1 MSRMPHIYP
10 HTKSGVF
17 FYKLWVPRELQAVFG
32 KRWVRVNLG
41 IKDRKEAELR
51 SLRIHEETEL
61 MFRAARTG
69 LWPPRPEAEIQRLAH
84 EWFDFEF
91 PPSERRYD
99 RMLTATLYNEDDYDP
114 RQDSGGANI
123 APYDGEA
130 QVASAVADWAKRKG
144 LGLSE
149 HEIKNLAEEAA
160 FLHHQYYPLSPEP
173 VEHRP
178 IRVGSPVRSPLPPT
192 GPNNLRLSE
201 VAHKYFRERKVAPRT
216 ADAWKTAIK
225 RFTDYILGDIGVRS
239 ITRRH
244 VIDFKSYLLET
255 KSRRGGRL
263 SPASINKELAAL
275 KTILN
280 FALDNDLCETNPTQG
295 VRVKFNKHANKGHP
309 FSQEDLDK
317 IFGSDWFSEA
327 PKDPTKRPERFWVT
341 LLCLYQGRRISE
353 VTQRLVTDV
362 GAQDGIPFIRIV
374 PENADQSVKNDASA
388 NKVPLHPELIRLGF
402 LDYVTALKR
411 KKAVR
416 LFPGAKSKSKSRANR
431 DSDPISKNFAYLLR
445 RRLKITHK
453 KKTLHS
459 LRHTWTDRAKDCLIP
474 EQIAEELLGHKGYYG
489 RGAALSTL
497 GNEIKKL
504 SYEIDLSPLY
514 VK

>member
-17 FYKLWVPRELQAVFG
+17 FYKVWVPRELQAVVG

-51 SLRIHEETEL
+51 SLRVHEQTEL
-61 MFRAARTG
+61 MFRAARAG
-69 LWPPRPEAEIQRLAH
+69 KWPPRSEAEIARLAG
-84 EWFDFEF
+84 EWFDCEF
-91 PPSERRYD
+91 PPSERRRQ
-99 RMLTATLYNEDDYDP
+99 RMLEATFYNDDDYDP
-114 RQDSGGANI
+114 RFDVGGGPNI
-123 APYDGEA
+123 APYSTEA
-130 QVASAVADWAKRKG
+130 QMASAVAEWADKKR

-149 HEIKNLAEEAA
+149 HEVKSLVEEAA
-160 FLHHQYYPLSPEP
+160 FLHHNHYPFSIEP
-173 VEHRP
+173 VERP
-178 IRVGSPVRSPLPPT
+178 ARTSRMAAPLPPT
-192 GPNNLRLSE
+192 GSDNLPLSE
-201 VAHKYFRERKVAPRT
+201 VVHKYFRERKVAPRT
-216 ADAWKTAIK
+216 GDAWKTAIK
-225 RFTDYILGDIGVRS
+225 RFIDFVGGDIGVRS

-244 VIDFKSYLLET
+244 VIDFKDHLLET
-255 KSRRGGRL
+255 RSKRHGPL
-263 SPASINKELAAL
+263 SPASINKDLAAL
-275 KTILN
+275 KAILN
-280 FALDNDLCETNPTQG
+280 LALDNDLCDTNPAHG

-309 FSQEDLDK
+309 FSQEELEK

-362 GAQDGIPFIRIV
+362 GTQDGIPFIRIV

-388 NKVPLHPELIRLGF
+388 NKIPLHPELIRLGF
-402 LDYVTALKR
+402 LDYVTALR
-411 KKAVR
+411 KDKAQR

-445 RRLKITHK
+445 KRLKITHK

-497 GNEIKKL
+497 ANEIKKL
-504 SYEIDLSPLY
+504 SYEIDLSSLY
-514 VK
+514 MK